1 MNFLAIVGLASLLC
15 NYVNEMG
22 SPYSSYRALPI
33 GKSQFDLLPSPS
45 PFPKL
50 HNNLTN
56 VTKLFSSFVWGSES
70 VEYDENNDSLV
81 MIDRYGFVITAHRNR
96 DHYHDNDHD
105 QTWELDAKQHYVG
118 PGRPLGFHLHKK
130 DSLIICDSLKG
141 LTQLNTT
148 TGVLTILT
156 NAITSPTPATPP
168 LPFNYANDL
177 DISKT
182 GKVYFSSSTEASV
195 ELNSQGYFDTMKS
208 YLLSALRGHDGGQLL
223 LFDPTTLETTS
234 IVQNVAY
241 ANGVA
246 LSEHEDF
253 VLIVESSNAR
263 VNTTT
268 GVLTILTNAI
278 TSPTPATPPLPF
290 NYANDLDISK
300 TGKVYFS
307 SSTEASVELNSQGYF
322 DTMKSYL
329 LSALRGHDGG
339 QLLLFDPTTL
349 ETTSIVQNVAYAN
362 GVALSEH
369 EDFVLI
375 VESSN
380 ARVLRHWL
388 VGEKAGTTDVFIDNL
403 PAIPDGITRSKFNSN
418 SFWIAF
424 VAPISPLPKLL
435 AKFPKIRTLLSH
447 HILSLYSLVSKSFGG
462 VMRVDSDGKMLQ
474 SYFNPLG
481 DIISST
487 SSCKEGQS
495 PTQLYCGN
503 LLSSGVYLVNL
514 E

>member
-1 MNFLAIVGLASLLC
+1 MSTLMNFLAIVGLASLLC

-22 SPYSSYRALPI
+22 SPYSSYKALPI
-33 GKSQFDLLPSPS
+33 GKSHFDLLPSPS

-56 VTKLFSSFVWGSES
+56 VTKLFSGVWGSES

-156 NAITSPTPATPP
+156 NAITSPTPATP
-168 LPFNYANDL
+168 L
-177 DISKT
+177 
-182 GKVYFSSSTEASV
+182 
-195 ELNSQGYFDTMKS
+195 
-208 YLLSALRGHDGGQLL
+208 
-223 LFDPTTLETTS
+223 
-234 IVQNVAY
+234 
-241 ANGVA
+241 
-246 LSEHEDF
+246 
-253 VLIVESSNAR
+253 
-263 VNTTT
+263 
-268 GVLTILTNAI
+268 
-278 TSPTPATPPLPF
+278 LPF

>member
-1 MNFLAIVGLASLLC
+1 MFKLLNKQNQRYLSSMSTSIVCVTIICLASLLH

-22 SPYSSYRALPI
+22 SPFSSYVALPI
-33 GKSQFDLLPSPS
+33 GQHQFDLLPS
-45 PFPKL
+45 FPTTDL

-56 VTKLFSSFVWGSES
+56 VTKLFSGFVWGSES

-141 LTQLNTT
+141 LTQL
-148 TGVLTILT
+148 
-156 NAITSPTPATPP
+156 
-168 LPFNYANDL
+168 
-177 DISKT
+177 
-182 GKVYFSSSTEASV
+182 
-195 ELNSQGYFDTMKS
+195 
-208 YLLSALRGHDGGQLL
+208 
-223 LFDPTTLETTS
+223 
-234 IVQNVAY
+234 
-241 ANGVA
+241 
-246 LSEHEDF
+246 
-253 VLIVESSNAR
+253 
-263 VNTTT
+263 NTTT